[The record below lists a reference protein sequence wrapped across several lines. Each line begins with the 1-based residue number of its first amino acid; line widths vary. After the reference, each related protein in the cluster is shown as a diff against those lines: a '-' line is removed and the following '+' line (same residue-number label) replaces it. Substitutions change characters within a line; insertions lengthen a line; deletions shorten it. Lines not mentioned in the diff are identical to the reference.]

1 MENLPNYSENQY
13 FPIFGVNLFMKM
25 LWAEFLYD
33 FQNVETQIFRKTS
46 NFQEKIYKN
55 FTWGLRDLKIT
66 KNSTFWWKNIKIL
79 SYRSFWVPLVISPII
94 LNILFFENY
103 LLFWSFGYQHFEI
116 WVKTQ
121 PKSAKLR
128 KKIPIFPFV
137 AKK

>member
-79 SYRSFWVPLVISPII
+79 SYRSFSGTLSQSSPPII
-94 LNILFFENY
+94 LNIFFWKLFAF
-103 LLFWSFGYQHFEI
+103 LKI
-116 WVKTQ
+116 WIPTIWNLGKN
-121 PKSAKLR
+121 SAKIGQT
-128 KKIPIFPFV
+128 KKKSLFSHL
-137 AKK
+137 